1 MTNKEYIIG
10 LLDEDP
16 ERVLA
21 DDMTDEICIEMIKTK
36 TDDCPV
42 DEKGWTLCKECFK
55 KWLSL
60 ERKEEA

>member
-16 ERVLA
+16 EKILEE
-21 DDMTDEICIEMIKTK
+21 DFSDEICREMSKSRE
-36 TDDCPV
+36 DDCPV
-42 DEKGWTLCKECFK
+42 DEKGNPPCKECFK